1 MRPAGSRYHGPM
13 LHAALCLLAVA
24 LLPAP
29 QDTGP
34 AIQPPPKAVR
44 ERFEL
49 TGFYGQW
56 CDAGGMPVV
65 ASARVHPAALR
76 EAHFLIMKMLG
87 ERPDIM
93 KALGANGVRFTVMAH
108 DEWTTD
114 VPEHAGLAPARF
126 WDRRARGLGPTPSR
140 PSVSCGEENL
150 LAYPGDPYSAE
161 NILIHE
167 FAHAIHLMGLTTTTP
182 TFGARLS
189 DAYRSAMEAGRWE
202 GTYAASNPQEYWA
215 EGVQSYFDTNRTNDH
230 DHGEVDTREELLA
243 HDPDLYALCLEVFG
257 ADAWRY
263 VHPRQ
268 RFGEAHLAGYRPAAA
283 PRFAWPAE
291 MVRLY
296 QNEVAER
303 AVRQEPGETDLAFDL
318 RRAEGGGLASMTRLG
333 VRYREGRGVERD
345 PAVALRWF
353 RAAAETG
360 DPEAL
365 DHLGWMLEMG
375 LGCEADVPA
384 AIRAYRQ
391 AAEGRSHQARFNL
404 GRVLLEGRGPRGPD
418 PLMGAMWLELA
429 AMARHEGAA
438 ALLEGLDEAVLDASG
453 RARARRLALA
463 WR

>member
-1 MRPAGSRYHGPM
+1 MGAM
-13 LHAALCLLAVA
+13 LHAALCLLPVA

-29 QDTGP
+29 QDAGP
-34 AIQPPPKAVR
+34 AIQPPPTAIR

-49 TGFYGQW
+49 TDFYGQW

-76 EAHFLIMKMLG
+76 EAHFLIMQMLG
-87 ERPDIM
+87 GRPDIL
-93 KALGANGVRFTVMAH
+93 KALGENGVRFTVMAH
-108 DEWTTD
+108 DQWTTD

-150 LAYPGDPYSAE
+150 LAYPGDPYAAE

-268 RFGEAHLAGYRPAAA
+268 RFGEAHLAEYRPAAA

-296 QNEVAER
+296 RNEEAER

-318 RRAEGGGLASMTRLG
+318 RRAEAGGLASMIRLG
-333 VRYREGRGVERD
+333 VRYRDGRGVDRD
-345 PAVALRWF
+345 PAEALRWF
-353 RAAAETG
+353 SAAAESG

-375 LGCEADVPA
+375 LGCEADIPA
-384 AIRAYRQ
+384 AIRAYRR

-404 GRVLLEGRGPRGPD
+404 GRVLLEGRGPQGPD
-418 PLMGAMWLELA
+418 PLMAAMWLELA
-429 AMARHEGAA
+429 AMARHEGAQ
-438 ALLEGLDEAVLDASG
+438 ALLDGMAEDELDGAG
-453 RARARRLALA
+453 RARARRLAKA